1 MTVAS
6 SKAIYRDIDG
16 ETKRFVECELYADTV
31 PSPLPTA
38 EDIPGFTSD
47 DQIFVGSTLYIV
59 GTGAVYMADEDGE
72 FVEQ

>member
-1 MTVAS
+1 MTVAN
-6 SKAIYRDIDG
+6 SKAIYREIDG

-31 PSPLPTA
+31 PSPLPSA
-38 EDIPGFTSD
+38 EDIPGFTSE

-59 GTGAVYMADEDGE
+59 STGAVYMADEDGE

>member
-6 SKAIYRDIDG
+6 SKAIYREEDG
-16 ETKRFVECELYADTV
+16 VVKRYVECELYADTV

-38 EDIPGFTSD
+38 EDIPGYTAE

-59 GTGAVYMADEDGE
+59 GTGQIFMADEDGE

>member
-1 MTVAS
+1 MTVAN

-59 GTGAVYMADEDGE
+59 GTGAVYMANEDGE

>member
-6 SKAIYRDIDG
+6 SKTIYRDVDG
-16 ETKRFVECELYADTV
+16 VTKRFVECELYADTV

-38 EDIPGFTSD
+38 ENIPGFTAE

-59 GTGAVYMADEDGE
+59 STGALYMANEDGE

>member
-1 MTVAS
+1 MTVAK

-59 GTGAVYMADEDGE
+59 GTGAVYMANEDGE

>member
-6 SKAIYRDIDG
+6 SKTIYREVDG
-16 ETKRFVECELYADTV
+16 VTKRFVECELYADTV
-31 PSPLPTA
+31 PSPLSTA
-38 EDIPGFTSD
+38 EDIPGYTEN

-59 GTGAVYMADEDGE
+59 GTGALYMADEDGE

>member
-6 SKAIYRDIDG
+6 SKTIHRDVDG
-16 ETKRFVECELYADTV
+16 VTKRFVECELYADTV

-38 EDIPGFTSD
+38 EDIPGFTAE

-59 GTGAVYMADEDGE
+59 STGALYMADEDGE